1 MPRRKLG
8 AHLWLQ
14 PAYRRRDGH
23 FEPAVWCIKDGRHKH
38 STGYGLADCRSADHP
53 ALQETLAAYL
63 GERTQPSRQSNRRAD
78 QVAIGDVIG
87 IYLTDKANS
96 TARPKETAQR
106 CKRLAEWW
114 GDKTLADVNGTSC
127 RAYAKHRGSTTA
139 RRELEDLRAAINYH
153 RNEGLCFEVVEVVL
167 PERSPSRLRFLTRNE
182 AAALLRAAYSYR
194 EVQKGKP
201 TDRHSRRH
209 VARFILVALYTG
221 TRSGAVCAA
230 GFEPG
235 EGRGWINLE
244 TGAFYRRG
252 DHQRETKK
260 RQPPIRLPGRLLA
273 HIRRWKAQGICLRRV
288 VEWNGDP
295 VLCIAKAF
303 RAAVKDA
310 GLSPD
315 VTPHTLRHTAAS
327 WGMQNGAD
335 HGELA
340 DYLGMTVETLRRVYG
355 HHDPHYLSD
364 ARDAIVRKPNF
375 TERLTATEREQT
387 SSEPAKLHRNR

>member
-1 MPRRKLG
+1 
-8 AHLWLQ
+8 
-14 PAYRRRDGH
+14 
-23 FEPAVWCIKDGRHKH
+23 
-38 STGYGLADCRSADHP
+38 
-53 ALQETLAAYL
+53 
-63 GERTQPSRQSNRRAD
+63 
-78 QVAIGDVIG
+78 
-87 IYLTDKANS
+87 
-96 TARPKETAQR
+96 
-106 CKRLAEWW
+106 
-114 GDKTLADVNGTSC
+114 
-127 RAYAKHRGSTTA
+127 
-139 RRELEDLRAAINYH
+139 
-153 RNEGLCFEVVEVVL
+153 
-167 PERSPSRLRFLTRNE
+167 
-182 AAALLRAAYSYR
+182 
-194 EVQKGKP
+194 
-201 TDRHSRRH
+201 
-209 VARFILVALYTG
+209 
-221 TRSGAVCAA
+221 VCAA

-355 HHDPHYLSD
+355 HHDPNYLSD

>member
-153 RNEGLCFEVVEVVL
+153 RNEGLCFEVVEVV
-167 PERSPSRLRFLTRNE
+167 F
-182 AAALLRAAYSYR
+182 A
-194 EVQKGKP
+194 
-201 TDRHSRRH
+201 
-209 VARFILVALYTG
+209 
-221 TRSGAVCAA
+221 GAVAVA
-230 GFEPG
+230 TAIP
-235 EGRGWINLE
+235 
-244 TGAFYRRG
+244 
-252 DHQRETKK
+252 D
-260 RQPPIRLPGRLLA
+260 
-273 HIRRWKAQGICLRRV
+273 AQ
-288 VEWNGDP
+288 
-295 VLCIAKAF
+295 
-303 RAAVKDA
+303 
-310 GLSPD
+310 
-315 VTPHTLRHTAAS
+315 
-327 WGMQNGAD
+327 
-335 HGELA
+335 
-340 DYLGMTVETLRRVYG
+340 
-355 HHDPHYLSD
+355 
-364 ARDAIVRKPNF
+364 
-375 TERLTATEREQT
+375 
-387 SSEPAKLHRNR
+387 